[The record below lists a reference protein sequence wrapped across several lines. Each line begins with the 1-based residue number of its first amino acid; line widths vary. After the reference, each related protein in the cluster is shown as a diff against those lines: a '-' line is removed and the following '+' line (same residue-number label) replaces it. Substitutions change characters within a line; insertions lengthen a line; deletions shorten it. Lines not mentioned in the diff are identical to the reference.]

1 MQIDISFARMEIY
14 ECGAMLLALLAC
26 PSESEEGKR
35 AELYLSL
42 CGRALWSRY
51 LAAPDDGTPI
61 TVRPQHVF
69 RHPDQIDADV
79 GFVGKQF
86 SERMVAGRMAVKFFE
101 RAGAG
106 SVTAL
111 PKEIK
116 RLSINEMAN
125 YVLAD
130 AELKDP
136 EYLEKH
142 IWRPSRPVIHLAT
155 AAAIIGQESQGAGQ
169 GIQLESYLSRSDLIK
184 DLFLRAEVLALIA
197 ERDAHFPVEADQL
210 IRIRL
215 T

>member
-1 MQIDISFARMEIY
+1 MQIDISFARMEVY

-26 PSESEEGKR
+26 PNESEEGKR

-51 LAAPDDGTPI
+51 SAAPDDWTPI

-79 GFVGKQF
+79 GFVGKRF
-86 SERMVAGRMAVKFFE
+86 SERMVAARMAVKFFE

-106 SVTAL
+106 SVTV
-111 PKEIK
+111 PKDIK

-136 EYLEKH
+136 EYLEKR

-155 AAAIIGQESQGAGQ
+155 AAAIIGQASQRAGQ
-169 GIQLESYLSRSDLIK
+169 GIQPESYLSRSDLIE
-184 DLFLRAEVLALIA
+184 DLVNRAEIFALLA
-197 ERDAHFPVEADQL
+197 EHDAQFPVEADQL